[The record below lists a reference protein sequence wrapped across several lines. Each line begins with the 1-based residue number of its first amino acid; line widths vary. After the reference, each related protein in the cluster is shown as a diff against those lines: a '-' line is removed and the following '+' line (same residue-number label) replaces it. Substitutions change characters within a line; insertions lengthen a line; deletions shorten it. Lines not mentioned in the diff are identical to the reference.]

1 MLPMPV
7 EVLPIAQDDVDQALL
22 YIAADDPTAADR
34 LLDSILSAMDQA
46 SRFPFLGE
54 EIVVGGRKRARLYLR
69 LYVRPYSIFYRIMDE
84 KIVVMRVL
92 HERMD
97 MRRHLP

>member
-34 LLDSILSAMDQA
+34 LLDSILSALDQA

-54 EIVVGGRKRARLYLR
+54 EIVVGGRKRAHLYLR

-97 MRRHLP
+97 TRRHLP